1 MSITKQIMVKFQK
14 KKGGGTIIPYL
25 LLILQMEM
33 NCTKKKTL
41 HDKQLC
47 PNSSQEIPLTHG
59 ICKYAPQNDQLSS
72 TYQNIFT

>member
-1 MSITKQIMVKFQK
+1 MSITKQIIVKFQK
-14 KKGGGTIIPYL
+14 NKKGKTIIPYL

-47 PNSSQEIPLTHG
+47 PNSSQEIPLTYQ